1 MSVRHRTGRPAG
13 AARRVRPVR
22 VLVLALGASAVVLPL
37 LVVLFGT
44 FKSLPELFASPLSP
58 PSSPTLDNYRRAVGE
73 GGLGT
78 AFTNSLIV
86 TVGAV
91 ALTLTVA
98 SLAAFFCARAP
109 GRAGWAVFGVLV
121 AGLAVPAQA
130 AIVPQYVLFDRL
142 GLTDSLSGL
151 VLVDTTMTLPT
162 AVFILGSFLRS
173 IPEELYEA
181 AELDGAG
188 PLRAFRSIA
197 LPLTKPA
204 LAATGIFLFVMDW
217 NDLLYPLLFV
227 RSQENRTLPLA
238 LLDFQGEFLT
248 QYPPLFA
255 GVVIASAPVVVVYV
269 LLQRYFVSGLTAG
282 AVRG

>member
-1 MSVRHRTGRPAG
+1 VLHKTIRPVVLLLG
-13 AARRVRPVR
+13 AA
-22 VLVLALGASAVVLPL
+22 AVVLPL

-44 FKSLPELFASPLSP
+44 FKTLPQLFDSPLSP
-58 PSSPTLDNYRRAVGE
+58 PSSPSLDNYRRAVDE
-73 GGLGT
+73 GGLGS
-78 AFTNSLIV
+78 AFVNSLVV
-86 TVGAV
+86 TAGAV
-91 ALTLTVA
+91 TLTLVVA
-98 SLAAFFCARAP
+98 SLAAFFCARVP
-109 GRAGWAVFGVLV
+109 GRTGWIVFGVLV

-142 GLTDSLSGL
+142 GLTDSLLGL
-151 VLVDTTMTLPT
+151 ILVDTTMTLPT
-162 AVFILGSFLRS
+162 AVFILGGFLRS
-173 IPEELYEA
+173 IPGELYEA

-197 LPLTKPA
+197 LPLTRPA
-204 LAATGIFLFVMDW
+204 LATTGIFLFVMDW

-227 RSQENRTLPLA
+227 RSEEHRTLPLA
-238 LLDFQGEFLT
+238 LLNFQGEFLT
-248 QYPPLFA
+248 QYPLLFA